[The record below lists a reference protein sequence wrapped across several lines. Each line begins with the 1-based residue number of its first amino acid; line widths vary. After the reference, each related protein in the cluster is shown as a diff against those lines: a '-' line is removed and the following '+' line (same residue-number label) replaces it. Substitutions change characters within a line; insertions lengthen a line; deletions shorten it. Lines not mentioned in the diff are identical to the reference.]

1 MNTNFKEEKIIINK
15 ETRNWLSS
23 LIVQTIKDS
32 YTNTDD
38 ILSAISLKDFIIG
51 AYEMAKD
58 IMMSCDEDS
67 EDEKEQLK
75 LNKFAQ
81 IVGDLEEYI

>member
-1 MNTNFKEEKIIINK
+1 MNTNFKEEKIINK

-51 AYEMAKD
+51 AYEIARD
-58 IMMSCDEDS
+58 IMMSCNEDS
-67 EDEKEQLK
+67 YDNEEQIK
-75 LNKFAQ
+75 LDRFSQ
-81 IVGDLEEYI
+81 IVIELEEYI

>member
-1 MNTNFKEEKIIINK
+1 MNTNFKEEKIINK

-51 AYEMAKD
+51 AYEIAKD
-58 IMMSCDEDS
+58 IMMSCNEDS
-67 EDEKEQLK
+67 YYNEEQIK
-75 LNKFAQ
+75 LDRFSQ
-81 IVGDLEEYI
+81 IVIELEEYI